1 MACTT
6 KDFADGLAALSVAG
20 VVEQHTEPPRVIA
33 AVPAMYPRLPDQDN
47 SEIAAFN
54 SEVGLRAASI
64 ELVILVNPLLQN
76 TQSANYSLTLDL
88 IDALYTTLVG
98 ATATLGIDRWSI
110 RGEWDTVNN
119 VPYWAIVATVD
130 GSG

>member
-1 MACTT
+1 MAFTVAG
-6 KDFADGLAALSVAG
+6 FAGGLAALTITGVA
-20 VVEQHTEPPRVIA
+20 EAHTEPPRVIA
-33 AVPAMYPRLPDQDN
+33 RVPCSYPRLPDQDD

-54 SEVGLRAASI
+54 STVGLRAASI
-64 ELVILVNPLLQN
+64 ELVILVNPILQN

-88 IDALYTTLVG
+88 IDALHTAL
-98 ATATLGIDRWSI
+98 AAAAATLQIDRWSI
-110 RGEWDTVNN
+110 RGEWDTINS